1 MRPEFLYRA
10 LEFLK
15 ENNELYQNVEI
26 RMRTPEEHPL
36 QNINSNDSVERKQ
49 STERETGNIIN
60 ESSVCNSEPVQK
72 EICEEEEEIDDPQ
85 NEFRVSVSETCL
97 ESYVPDYPVEVTGYT
112 EESPTTSNNTS
123 QCIQLA
129 GNEV

>member
-26 RMRTPEEHPL
+26 RMQNLEEHPL

-49 STERETGNIIN
+49 CTERETGNIIN
-60 ESSVCNSEPVQK
+60 ESSVCNSKLVQK

-97 ESYVPDYPVEVTGYT
+97 ESYVPD
-112 EESPTTSNNTS
+112 
-123 QCIQLA
+123 ILLK
-129 GNEV
+129 